1 MKKVLWSFLFVLSF
15 VIFPLSNASA
25 ANNNDQ
31 QLVEEIKE
39 IITEN
44 YVGKINGDLQK
55 ATTISDIIN
64 MLDPYSTYFTKQEFE
79 EFMNSINLSTI
90 GIGVVIEEHDDG
102 IHILQVI
109 DEGGASDAGVVA
121 GDIIISINGQSIVG
135 NSIEEAS
142 SLLIGNEGTQVQVKL
157 LHENGSTSTKTIT
170 RKKFTLPNVES
181 ALLFGNVGYIAMS
194 SFSEDGAQLVKEALI
209 QLKQRGATSFIL
221 DLQNNG
227 GGYVTT
233 AEELTGL
240 FPKAKIAYLLQEA
253 HASYEV
259 RAKQQNIKF
268 PADTRIL
275 VNRYS
280 ASASEMLSASLQDQQ
295 SAILYGETT
304 YGKGAMQGFYE
315 LHDGSYLKLTVGKF
329 TGPAGHTINEVGVKP
344 NIQTK
349 TAPIFQAHYD
359 AIKAQYKDYQELTS
373 LKNVPTTKTLKV
385 KFSQAFTTPIPEG
398 SVQLVAL
405 GGDEVPFTTKVE
417 KDNSLLIKPTEPLVE
432 GQEYMLLV
440 HPTIQ
445 KSSGDKLQ
453 KGIYLHI
460 AVTN

>member
-1 MKKVLWSFLFVLSF
+1 MKKLLWSFLFLVSF

-25 ANNNDQ
+25 ANNEQQ

-44 YVGKINGDLQK
+44 YVGKINGNLQNAK
-55 ATTISDIIN
+55 TIPDIIN
-64 MLDPYSTYFTKQEFE
+64 MLDPYSTYFSKQEFE

-90 GIGVVIEEHDDG
+90 GIGVVIEEHNDG

-109 DEGGASDAGVVA
+109 EESGAFEAGVVA
-121 GDIIISINGQSIVG
+121 GDIIIAIDGQPIVG

-157 LHENGSTSTKTIT
+157 LHENGTTSTKTIT
-170 RKKFTLPNVES
+170 RKKFTLPNVEY
-181 ALLFGNVGYIAMS
+181 ALLFGDVGYIAMS

-227 GGYVTT
+227 GGYVAT
-233 AEELTGL
+233 AEQLTGL

-259 RAKQQNIKF
+259 RAIQQNVKF
-268 PADTRIL
+268 PANTRIL

-280 ASASEMLSASLQDQQ
+280 ASASEMLAASLQDQQ

-329 TGPAGHTINEVGVKP
+329 TGPAGQTINEVGVKP
-344 NIQTK
+344 NINTK
-349 TAPIFQAHYD
+349 TPPIFQAHYD
-359 AIKAQYKDYQELTS
+359 AIKAQYKDYQELVS
-373 LKNVPTTKTLKV
+373 LKNVPTTKTFTV

-398 SVQLVAL
+398 SVQLIAL
-405 GGDEVPFTTKVE
+405 GGDALPITTKVE
-417 KDNSLLIKPTEPLVE
+417 KDNSLIVTPTEPLVK
-432 GQEYMLLV
+432 GQEYMLVV

-445 KSSGDKLQ
+445 KSTGDKLQ

-460 AVTN
+460 TVTN